1 MWDIFA
7 TVNADGALLSTF
19 MTGAF
24 GEVLPNSIAQPSG
37 ALIPAVSP
45 NNTADGTSYQYVGQH
60 EEMTDSETS
69 PITGG
74 IVQMVARAYVPSLGR
89 FLIIDPQEGGN
100 ANNYVYVGDPINDFD
115 LDGNW
120 GVNWNFVKNVVKVVT
135 NVAAVAS
142 FIPGPVG
149 MVAAGVAVAGNLA
162 QGNVAGAAVAAVGFI
177 PGGKAV
183 AAIASKSKLG
193 SSVLTKTMA
202 LQAKSRVTGVNSKLF
217 GSSQVGTR
225 SAVSLIGRVL
235 YLRLGGDIR
244 QLIKVDKGTLC
255 IGMDCSKSQIVMF
268 QNTI

>member
-74 IVQMVARAYVPSLGR
+74 IVQMGARAYVPSLGR

-135 NVAAVAS
+135 N
-142 FIPGPVG
+142 
-149 MVAAGVAVAGNLA
+149 
-162 QGNVAGAAVAAVGFI
+162 VAAVGFI